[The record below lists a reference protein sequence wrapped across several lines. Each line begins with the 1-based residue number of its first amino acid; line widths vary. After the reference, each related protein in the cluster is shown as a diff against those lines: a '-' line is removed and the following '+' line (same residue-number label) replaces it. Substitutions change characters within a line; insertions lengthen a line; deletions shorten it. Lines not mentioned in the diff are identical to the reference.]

1 MPFIRRTT
9 AWLAAAAASAGLT
22 CAPALSQGLVRD
34 AEIEEV
40 MRAWSDPMIEAAGL
54 NVNSV
59 DMYLIGDME
68 FNAFVT
74 RGQKIFLHT
83 GLIVQAHNPN
93 EIKGV
98 IAHEI
103 GHIEGAH
110 LVRMQQAER
119 SAMAT
124 MAAAIGVGIIAALA
138 GAGDAGAAIIASSPQ
153 FATLDFMTYTRAQ
166 EAAADQA
173 AVRFLTATGQSGRGL
188 VSTFERLAYQERL
201 SFQRRWQYMRS
212 HPLSSDRVRAL
223 QRNVEAS
230 PYADVED
237 SPEDIE
243 TLERIQAK
251 IIGFMVPPAQTFERY
266 PESDTSI
273 PARYARAVAFYKQ
286 GLMSRAEEVV
296 LTLIADEP
304 DNPYFHELHGQMLFE
319 SGHIERSLEPYRRS
333 LELAPGQPLLQIGL
347 ATALI
352 AQGGQD
358 EVNEAVRLLSQAL
371 VSEPNNPFGWFQ
383 KSLAHTELGQIAHA
397 ELATAERYFAVGDSM
412 HAHLFA
418 RRAHDRLERGTEAW
432 VRSAELLYATEPSAR
447 EIREWNRR
455 EHQRPNFG
463 RGGQRP

>member
-1 MPFIRRTT
+1 MPIISFLRRT
-9 AWLAAAAASAGLT
+9 AAACAALALAS
-22 CAPALSQGLVRD
+22 APALAQGLVRD
-34 AEIEEV
+34 AEIEAV
-40 MRAWSDPMIEAAGL
+40 MRAYSDPLIEAAGL

-59 DMYLIGDME
+59 DIYLVGDME

-74 RGQKIFLHT
+74 RGQNVFLNT
-83 GLIVQAHNPN
+83 GLIVVAQTPN

-119 SAMAT
+119 SAMAA

-153 FATLDFMTYTRAQ
+153 FATLDFMTYTRSQ

-173 AVRFLTATGQSGRGL
+173 AVRFMTATGQSARGL
-188 VSTFERLAYQERL
+188 VSTFERLAHQERL
-201 SFQRRWQYMRS
+201 SFQRRWQYFRS
-212 HPLSSDRVRAL
+212 HPLSSDRIEAL
-223 QRNVEAS
+223 RRNVEAS
-230 PYADVED
+230 PYADVPDTDE
-237 SPEDIE
+237 EIE
-243 TLERIQAK
+243 TLRRIQAK
-251 IIGFMVPPAQTFERY
+251 IIGFMAPPSQTFERY

-273 PARYARAVAFYKQ
+273 PARYARAVAYYKQ
-286 GLMSRAEEVV
+286 GLMARAEEEV

-319 SGHIERSLEPYRRS
+319 SGQIDRAIAPYRRS
-333 LELAPGQPLLQIGL
+333 LELAERQPLLQIGL

-352 AQGGQD
+352 ASGD
-358 EVNEAVRLLSQAL
+358 EASVNEALMLLTQAL
-371 VSEPNNPFGWFQ
+371 VAEPDNAFGWFQ
-383 KSLAHTELGQIAHA
+383 KSLAHTALGDLAMA

-418 RRAHDRLERGTEAW
+418 RRAHERLERGAEAW
-432 VRSAELLYATEPSAR
+432 IRSAELLYATEPTAR
-447 EIREWNRR
+447 EVREWNRR
-455 EHQRPNFG
+455 EQTRPNFAG
-463 RGGQRP
+463 LRFN